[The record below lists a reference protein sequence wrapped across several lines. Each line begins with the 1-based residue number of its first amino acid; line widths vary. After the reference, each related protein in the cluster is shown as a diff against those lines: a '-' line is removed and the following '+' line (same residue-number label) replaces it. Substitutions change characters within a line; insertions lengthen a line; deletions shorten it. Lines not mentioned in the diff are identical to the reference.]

1 MIVEQFDRRTMAKME
16 LALDRACARF
26 PHGGKHSI
34 RKRVAQNIVRCAKT
48 GSTGLVALTEAGE
61 RAVAQL
67 SLHHARRGRRES
79 PGVRPHWQ
87 SAA

>member
-34 RKRVAQNIVRCAKT
+34 RKRVAQNIVRCAKA
-48 GSTGLVALTEAGE
+48 GNTGLVALTEAGE
-61 RAVAQL
+61 RALAQL
-67 SLHHARRGRRES
+67 HDARRGKREGPS
-79 PGVRPHWQ
+79 VRPNWQ

>member
-26 PHGGKHSI
+26 PHGGRHNI
-34 RKRVAQNIVRCAKT
+34 RRRVAQNIVRCAKA
-48 GSTGLVALTEAGE
+48 GNTGLVALTEAGE

-67 SLHHARRGRRES
+67 HDAKRGKRKGPS
-79 PGVRPHWQ
+79 VRPNWQ